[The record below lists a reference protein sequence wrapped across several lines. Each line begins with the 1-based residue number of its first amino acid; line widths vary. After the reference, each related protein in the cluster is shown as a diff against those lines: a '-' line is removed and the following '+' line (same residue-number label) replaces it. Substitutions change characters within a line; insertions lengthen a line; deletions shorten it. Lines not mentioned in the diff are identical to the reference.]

1 LVDAP
6 RVRIAPSPTGFFHV
20 GSARTALFNWLFAR
34 RHGGTFVVRI
44 EDTDAERNREEWVDV
59 IVDALNWLGLA
70 PDEPP
75 VRQSQFA
82 AAHAEAATRLYES
95 GALYGCDC
103 TREAIDERLVHAPQ
117 TGYDGH
123 CRDRGLTRGP
133 GVALRFRVPDDGET
147 IVHDV
152 IRGDVVFQN
161 ASIEDFVVVRS
172 NGAALF
178 ALSNLVDDRAMS
190 ITHVVR
196 GEEHLANTPKQ
207 LLLAAALDAAEGV
220 EPSPPVFA
228 HVPLLVNEQRQKIS
242 KRRDPVAVELYRD
255 QGFLAP
261 AVLNFLALLG
271 WSPGG
276 DDEMIDLD
284 TMIQRFA
291 LEDVNH
297 SPAFFDVAKLT
308 HLNGAYIRA
317 LDTASFVE
325 ACQPWVAPRPGEWR
339 PTDHVPPWSAE
350 RFDPTVFASIA
361 PLVQERVATLGEV
374 PGMVDFLFLDEPV
387 IDPADFAKAI
397 ARQPHAAELLNDV
410 LKEFEACPFDAE
422 SLHRTLVEVGERHD
436 LALRKAQA
444 PVRVAVTGRS
454 IGPPLFESMALL
466 GRDTVRRRL
475 AAAAK
480 AAGGVAAPAPG

>member
-44 EDTDAERNREEWVDV
+44 EDTDAERNREEWVEVV
-59 IVDALNWLGLA
+59 IAALDWLGLP

-82 AAHAEAATRLYES
+82 VAHEAAATRLYES

-103 TREAIDERLVHAPQ
+103 AREAIDARLKGTPQ
-117 TGYDGH
+117 TGYDGY
-123 CRDRGLTRGP
+123 CRDRGLERGP
-133 GVALRFRVPDDGET
+133 GVALRFRVPDQGET

-161 ASIEDFVVVRS
+161 NSIEDFVAVRS

-178 ALSNLVDDRAMS
+178 ALSNLVDDRAMG

-207 LLLAAALDAAEGV
+207 LLLAAALDAAEGADTAT
-220 EPSPPVFA
+220 PVFA

-255 QGFLAP
+255 RGFLA
-261 AVLNFLALLG
+261 AAMLNFLGLLG

-276 DDEMIDLD
+276 DDEMVDLD
-284 TMIQRFA
+284 TMIERFA

-317 LDTASFVE
+317 LDIEAFIE
-325 ACQPWVAPRPGEWR
+325 ACRPWVAPREGEWR
-339 PTDHVPPWSAE
+339 PADQAPPWPPE
-350 RFDPTVFASIA
+350 RFDPEVFAAVA

-374 PGMVDFLFLDEPV
+374 PSMVDFFFLDEPA
-387 IDPADFAKAI
+387 IDGAAFDKAV
-397 ARQPHAAELLNDV
+397 RNQPQSTAILHDV
-410 LKEFEACPFDAE
+410 SSALEDCAFDAE
-422 SLHRTLVEVGERHD
+422 TLHRTLVEVGERHG
-436 LALRKAQA
+436 LVLRKAQA
-444 PVRVAVTGRS
+444 PVRLAVTGRAV
-454 IGPPLFESMALL
+454 GPPLFESMALL

-475 AAAAK
+475 AAAIA
-480 AAGGVAAPAPG
+480 AAG

>member
-59 IVDALNWLGLA
+59 IISTLDWLGLP

-75 VRQSQFA
+75 VRQSQFSGAHDTA
-82 AAHAEAATRLYES
+82 ASLLFES
-95 GALYGCDC
+95 GALYVCDC
-103 TREAIDERLVHAPQ
+103 KRAAIDARLAGLPQ
-117 TGYDGH
+117 TGYDGY
-123 CRDRGLTRGP
+123 CRDRGLARGP
-133 GVALRFRVPDDGET
+133 DVALRFRVPDHGET
-147 IVHDV
+147 VVHDV

-161 ASIEDFVVVRS
+161 ATIEDFVVVRS
-172 NGAALF
+172 SGAALF
-178 ALSNLVDDRAMS
+178 ALSNLVDDRAMG

-220 EPSPPVFA
+220 APRPPVFA
-228 HVPLLVNEQRQKIS
+228 HVPLLVNEKRQKIS

-261 AVLNFLALLG
+261 AMLNFLALLG

-276 DDEMIDLD
+276 DDEMVDLD
-284 TMIQRFA
+284 TMVERFA

-308 HLNGAYIRA
+308 NLNGQYVRA
-317 LDTASFVE
+317 LSIEAFIE
-325 ACQPWVAPRPGEWR
+325 ACQPWVAPRAGEWR
-339 PTDHVPPWSAE
+339 PADLGPPWPSE
-350 RFDPTVFASIA
+350 GFDPGVFATIA

-374 PGMVDFLFLDEPV
+374 PQMVDFFFLDEPAFDAAAFDKAV
-387 IDPADFAKAI
+387 RSQPQAAAVLADTLSA
-397 ARQPHAAELLNDV
+397 
-410 LKEFEACPFDAE
+410 FEACPFDAA
-422 SLHRTLVEVGERHD
+422 SLHDALVEIGERHG

-444 PVRVAVTGRS
+444 PVRVAVTGRAV
-454 IGPPLFESMALL
+454 GPPLFESMALL
-466 GRDTVRRRL
+466 GRGTVRRRL
-475 AAAAK
+475 TAALAATD
-480 AAGGVAAPAPG
+480 

>member
-1 LVDAP
+1 MDAP

-59 IVDALNWLGLA
+59 IVAALDWLGLP

-82 AAHAEAATRLYES
+82 AAHEEAASRLLDA

-103 TREAIDERLVHAPQ
+103 TRAAIDERLKGTAH

-123 CRDRGLTRGP
+123 CRDRGLEPGP

-147 IVHDV
+147 IVRDL

-178 ALSNLVDDRAMS
+178 ALSNLVDDRAMA

-255 QGFLAP
+255 QGYLAP
-261 AVLNFLALLG
+261 AVLNFLGLLG

-276 DDEMIDLD
+276 DDEMVDLA
-284 TMIQRFA
+284 TMVERFA

-317 LDTASFVE
+317 LDTSAFVD
-325 ACQPWVAPRPGEWR
+325 ACQPWVAPREGEWQPAGQR
-339 PTDHVPPWSAE
+339 PPWSPE
-350 RFDPTVFASIA
+350 RFDPSVFGAVA

-374 PGMVDFLFLDEPV
+374 PSMVDFFFLEEPA
-387 IDPADFAKAI
+387 IDAADFDKAI
-397 ARQPHAAELLNDV
+397 RRQPSAIALLDDV
-410 LKEFEACPFDAE
+410 LSTFEDCPFDAE
-422 SLHRTLVEVGERHD
+422 SLHQTLVDVGERHG

-454 IGPPLFESMALL
+454 VGPPLFESMALL
-466 GRDTVRRRL
+466 GRDTVRRRI
-475 AAAAK
+475 AAAIA
-480 AAGGVAAPAPG
+480 AAG

>member
-1 LVDAP
+1 VGAP

-44 EDTDAERNREEWVDV
+44 EDTDAERNREEWVEV
-59 IVDALNWLGLA
+59 IVDALDWLGLA

-75 VRQSQFA
+75 VRQSDFT
-82 AAHAEAATRLYES
+82 AAHGEAAERLVRA

-103 TREAIDERLVHAPQ
+103 TREAIDARLKNAPQ
-117 TGYDGH
+117 TGYDGF
-123 CRDRGLTRGP
+123 CRDREVEPGP

-147 IVHDV
+147 IVHDL

-178 ALSNLVDDRAMS
+178 ALSNLVDDRTME
-190 ITHVVR
+190 ITHVIR

-207 LLLAAALDAAEGV
+207 LLLAGALDAAEGTA
-220 EPSPPVFA
+220 SPAPVFA

-255 QGFLAP
+255 QGYLA
-261 AVLNFLALLG
+261 AAMLNFLALLG

-276 DDEMIDLD
+276 DDEMVDLE
-284 TMIQRFA
+284 TMIERFA

-317 LDTASFVE
+317 LDVDTFIA
-325 ACQPWVAPRPGEWR
+325 ACEPWVAPRDGTWR
-339 PTDHVPPWSAE
+339 PAGAEPPWPPD
-350 RFDPTVFASIA
+350 RFDPAVFRAIA
-361 PLVQERVATLGEV
+361 PVVQERVATLGAV
-374 PGMVDFLFLDEPV
+374 PEMVDFFFLDEPP
-387 IDPADFAKAI
+387 IDDTAFDKAI
-397 ARQPHAAELLNDV
+397 RKLPGAIALLNDTI
-410 LKEFEACPFDAE
+410 EALADCPFDAE
-422 SLHRTLVEVGERHD
+422 SLHLALVAVGERHG

-444 PVRVAVTGRS
+444 PIRVAVTGRAV
-454 IGPPLFESMALL
+454 GPPLFESMALL
-466 GRDTVRRRL
+466 GRDTVCRRL
-475 AAAAK
+475 AAAVS
-480 AAGGVAAPAPG
+480 AAATPAS